1 MKNLKNCK
9 GVTFILETQQ
19 GRLWMELTAW
29 AYWSTVLED
38 LWVESR
44 GKQGCKQFAGIQAVR
59 STMSV
64 SDSYH
69 AESIHH
75 GLGTFYM
82 LACLIIL
89 TLAILSKLRE
99 GKVIQ
104 RCDRGF
110 K

>member
-1 MKNLKNCK
+1 MDGAYSL
-9 GVTFILETQQ
+9 GILEH
-19 GRLWMELTAW
+19 
-29 AYWSTVLED
+29 SLED
-38 LWVESR
+38 LWVKSR
-44 GKQGCKQFAGIQAVR
+44 GKQGCKQFAGIQV
-59 STMSV
+59 V

-99 GKVIQ
+99 GKVTQ